1 MKAPESFGL
10 ELAELTRQLNQS
22 ASQLAE
28 MGLPEIGTTPHETV
42 LAGEGFR
49 LLRYGEGEKRAD
61 QCAVLIVYA
70 LVNRPWVLDLEP
82 GRSMIEGLLAL
93 QMDVFLVEWE
103 DPAEQDQHRGF
114 SDYACTL
121 LDECVEAV
129 VSLRNENAVNLLGVC
144 QGGTFSLCYTAL
156 HSKKVRNLITM
167 VTPVDF
173 HTEDNT
179 LFQWVRKVDLDALVG
194 CYGNVPGTL
203 LNGLFVSL
211 QPFRLGSKKYIDLVD
226 LADNPQGLR
235 TFARMERWIADS
247 PDQAGRAFQEFVGD
261 LFQRNALVRGEL
273 VLDGQIVD
281 LGAIRCPVFNV
292 YARNDHLVPASASR
306 PLADHV
312 ESCDYSELEFDGGHI
327 GIYVSRSAQQ
337 KVPPAIADWLK
348 ARS

>member
-10 ELAELTRQLNQS
+10 ELAELTRQLTQS
-22 ASQLAE
+22 ASQLAG
-28 MGLPEIGTTPHETV
+28 MGLPKIGTAPHETV

-61 QCAVLIVYA
+61 HCAVLIVYA

-82 GRSMIEGLLAL
+82 GRSMIEGLLAS

-103 DPAEQDQHRGF
+103 DPSEQDQHRGF
-114 SDYACTL
+114 SDYACAL

-129 VSLRNENAVNLLGVC
+129 GSLRNENSVNLLGVC

-173 HTEDNT
+173 HTADNT
-179 LFQWVRKVDLDALVG
+179 LSQWVRKVDLDALVG

-247 PDQAGRAFQEFVGD
+247 PDQAGRAFREFVGD

-273 VLDGQIVD
+273 VLDGRIVD
-281 LGAIRCPVFNV
+281 LGAIRCPVLNV

-312 ESCDYSELEFDGGHI
+312 ASSDYSELEFEGGHI

-337 KVPPAIADWLK
+337 KVPPAIAGWLQ

>member
-10 ELAELTRQLNQS
+10 ELAELARQLTQS

-156 HSKKVRNLITM
+156 HSKKAVSYTHL
-167 VTPVDF
+167 
-173 HTEDNT
+173 T
-179 LFQWVRKVDLDALVG
+179 L
-194 CYGNVPGTL
+194 PT
-203 LNGLFVSL
+203 
-211 QPFRLGSKKYIDLVD
+211 
-226 LADNPQGLR
+226 
-235 TFARMERWIADS
+235 
-247 PDQAGRAFQEFVGD
+247 
-261 LFQRNALVRGEL
+261 
-273 VLDGQIVD
+273 
-281 LGAIRCPVFNV
+281 
-292 YARNDHLVPASASR
+292 
-306 PLADHV
+306 
-312 ESCDYSELEFDGGHI
+312 
-327 GIYVSRSAQQ
+327 
-337 KVPPAIADWLK
+337 K
-348 ARS
+348 A